1 MNPYK
6 WLLHL
11 YPKAFSR
18 QFADDM
24 AADFDDGY
32 AAAKRSRGKVIV
44 AFVARSY
51 ADVLRSLL
59 SQWLRTE
66 SVVVGGTSVA
76 AGLALWAAPLYVAA
90 HEWPNAPV
98 TSWFLGQVGVA
109 LMAGSVL
116 AQSLRR
122 INR

>member
-6 WLLHL
+6 CLLHL

-32 AAAKRSRGKVIV
+32 AVARRNGGKAMV

-51 ADVLRSLL
+51 GDVLRSLL

-66 SVVVGGTSVA
+66 SVIVGGMSLA
-76 AGLALWAAPLYVAA
+76 AGLALWAATLYVAA

-98 TSWFLGQVGVA
+98 TAWFLGQVGAA
-109 LMAGSVL
+109 LTAVSVL
-116 AQSLRR
+116 TQSLLR